1 MTKKNFVSLTAVAPR
16 RRFIGIA
23 LVYGLSL
30 SVRFTSATGEQV
42 EIPSQA
48 MLSIMTRFD
57 APIVRDSVP
66 MKPAQPIALQPGW
79 PLALQSCHAACEHP
93 ASAALTPSCGA
104 R

>member
-1 MTKKNFVSLTAVAPR
+1 MTRKDFVSLIAVAPR
-16 RRFIGIA
+16 RRFIGVA

-57 APIVRDSVP
+57 APIVHDSGPV
-66 MKPAQPIALQPGW
+66 KPALPIALQPGW
-79 PLALQSCHAACEHP
+79 PLALQSCHTACERP
-93 ASAALTPSCGA
+93 ASAALTPGCGA

>member
-1 MTKKNFVSLTAVAPR
+1 MTMKNFVSLIAVAPR
-16 RRFIGIA
+16 RRVIGTA

-48 MLSIMTRFD
+48 MVSIMTRFD
-57 APIVRDSVP
+57 APIAHDSGP
-66 MKPAQPIALQPGW
+66 LKFAQPIALQPGW
-79 PLALQSCHAACEHP
+79 PLALQRCHACERP
-93 ASAALTPSCGA
+93 ASAALTPGCGA